1 VVTSQEDDHHRPTQH
16 GGMVHFDVFVDGHA
30 APCAPS
36 DAPADGAGVIDGDR
50 TGCHTAALA
59 ADNGYVVATDLA
71 SGQQTNQLPVM
82 VNEH

>member
-1 VVTSQEDDHHRPTQH
+1 
-16 GGMVHFDVFVDGHA
+16 MVHFDVFVDGHA
-30 APCAPS
+30 APCAP
-36 DAPADGAGVIDGDR
+36 ADGAGVTDGDR